1 MAVMF
6 QKITLVASVLLWG
19 YGISQAADTYAAV
32 CDKVSDFR
40 TFLKEE
46 EEVADSRVRGA
57 NAFLIGALAL
67 IYASLLH
74 FAGFALWVSSVALFK
89 FALSASLADVFQRE
103 LFSGREISRP
113 VYRMMKADGIL
124 NAVFAMFIIYL
135 VLV

>member
-1 MAVMF
+1 M
-6 QKITLVASVLLWG
+6 
-19 YGISQAADTYAAV
+19 

-67 IYASLLH
+67 VYASLLH
-74 FAGFALWVSSVALFK
+74 FAGFALWVSLVALFK

-103 LFSGREISRP
+103 LFSGREISRL